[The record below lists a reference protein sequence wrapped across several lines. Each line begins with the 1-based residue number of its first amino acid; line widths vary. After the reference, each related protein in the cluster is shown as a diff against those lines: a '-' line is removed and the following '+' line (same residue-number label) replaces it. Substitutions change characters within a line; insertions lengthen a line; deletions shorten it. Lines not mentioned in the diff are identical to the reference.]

1 MPSAFKTGPEFED
14 RARDIARAIHAPLG
28 DQGATIFKG
37 REHDGLYITDDAIH
51 AYEFTEL
58 RTKDKAQKDGRKLA
72 DILTALHRET
82 ENKYRSC
89 TGWFVTKEEP
99 TADQRA
105 AIAAIAKSSGI
116 TLHAIGFMS
125 LQSRIC
131 NTNEYLRCRDNA
143 PFGST
148 EYTKHLSVSSRD
160 VAPEFRAGSELRSI
174 ENIAKEVAAGG
185 RAVIVGEFGVGKSYA
200 LRELYRE
207 LRKRHYRSQGLEPFP
222 LHVNLR
228 DCVGLKR
235 PGEVLRRHA
244 EDIGFSSERGLISA
258 WRAGS
263 CVLLLD
269 GFDELVPTRWM
280 GSAASDLRRV
290 RYESL
295 SLIRQLVQ
303 EAPQTAGIV
312 VCGRPHFFSSQ
323 EEMLEALGF
332 SRTVTMLQLEDF
344 TDEQLRKFLDGTGV
358 TSRLPN
364 WLPARPLLIGYLLA
378 MQSLGEVDALD
389 AEDQASAWRKLF
401 NAICQREASILTSV
415 RPETIKQI
423 MSRVATLAR
432 AKGDLLGPIEMN
444 QLERAFVEVN
454 GVQPDEEGI
463 QLLLRLPGLAN
474 AEGKDSWE
482 GRVFVDTELAE
493 TAYGEDLAAYLAN
506 PYASHPL
513 AQPAPWTAS
522 ATQIGIDVA
531 ARALEDASLN
541 AGTALTT
548 AKRRQNDGQYDAVLA
563 DAIRVADTL
572 GLEPGRYNY
581 LIEGVVFDF
590 LSPGDG
596 QLALAQS
603 TLESCLIETLDFGG
617 LEDPEDCPAFSS
629 CLIGHVESATAIP
642 AAFAHKF
649 TNCEVDRFSD
659 HLQTTAGLIQLKLP
673 ERSRVALTILKK
685 LYDQRGT
692 GRVESA
698 LSRGLPPQ
706 LRPLVPEV
714 VNDLMQQGWMSAA
727 SSHGKTI
734 YLPVKGRKTSAH
746 KVLDKPGDFRL

>member
-1 MPSAFKTGPEFED
+1 VFENGPEFED
-14 RARDIARAIHAPLG
+14 RAREIARAIHAPLG
-28 DQGATIFKG
+28 DQGATMFRG

-51 AYEFTEL
+51 AYEFTLL
-58 RTKDKAQKDGRKLA
+58 RTKDKAQKDGQKLA
-72 DILTALHRET
+72 DILTTLRREK
-82 ENKYRSC
+82 EHKYRSC

-125 LQSRIC
+125 LQGRVC
-131 NTNEYLRCRDNA
+131 DTGEYLRCRDNA

-148 EYTKHLSVSSRD
+148 EYTKDLNVSSKD
-160 VAPEFRAGSELRSI
+160 VAPEFRADSELRSVAS
-174 ENIAKEVAAGG
+174 IAEEVTAGG
-185 RAVIVGEFGVGKSYA
+185 RAVVVGEFGVGKSYA

-207 LRKRHYRSQGLEPFP
+207 LRKRHYRSQGLNPFP

-269 GFDELVPTRWM
+269 GFDEIVPTRWM

-303 EAPQTAGIV
+303 EAPHMAGVV
-312 VCGRPHFFSSQ
+312 VCGRPHFFSSRG
-323 EEMLEALGF
+323 EMLEALGF
-332 SRTVTMLQLEDF
+332 SPTTVTMLQLEDF

-358 TSRLPN
+358 TSRLPD

-378 MQSLGEVDALD
+378 MQSLGEVGAVD

-415 RPETIKQI
+415 RPEMIKQI

-444 QLERAFVEVN
+444 QPERAFVEIN

-513 AQPAPWTAS
+513 AQPVPWTAS
-522 ATQIGIDVA
+522 ATQLGVDVA
-531 ARALEDASLN
+531 ARALEDESLN
-541 AGTALTT
+541 AGTALAA

-572 GLEPGRYNY
+572 SSEPGRHNY

-596 QLALAQS
+596 QLALAGS
-603 TLESCLIETLDFGG
+603 TLESCLIETLDFGS
-617 LEDPEDCPAFSS
+617 LEYPDDCPEFSS
-629 CLIGHVESATAIP
+629 CLIGHVEGVTAIP
-642 AAFAHKF
+642 VDFAQKF
-649 TNCEVDRFSD
+649 TNCEFDRFSD
-659 HLQTTAGLIQLKLP
+659 NLQTTAGLMQLKLP
-673 ERSRVALTILKK
+673 DRFRVALTILKK

-698 LSRGLPPQ
+698 LSRGLPTQ

-714 VNDLMQQGWMSAA
+714 INNLTQQGWMSTT

-734 YLPVKGRKTSAH
+734 YLPVKDRKADAR
-746 KVLDKPGDFRL
+746 KALDKPGDFRF